1 MCAQNHQKK
10 AAVVGTLV
18 RKFRSIFISKSSL
31 HIARASSRRC
41 IAQRSN
47 CADRT
52 ASFRWKQRQFRRKT
66 GWVLWRTH
74 SKNRAEIRKNEFS
87 FLRNRRYFSCVFRYN
102 SSLKKRGLPHQN
114 RRIIYD
120 FSSKKAANTP
130 PETLEKFEN
139 AHLIY
144 INFICQWAYR
154 STNCIAVCYCW
165 RPLSAARSSAAAWL
179 WSRNFSTSSV
189 SALWRMSEVWRCSG
203 RLPDT
208 ALSNWPSWTV
218 SGLSLPLRWFMQPD

>member
-47 CADRT
+47 CADRA

-120 FSSKKAANTP
+120 FSSKKAA
-130 PETLEKFEN
+130 
-139 AHLIY
+139 
-144 INFICQWAYR
+144 AYCAR
-154 STNCIAVCYCW
+154 E
-165 RPLSAARSSAAAWL
+165 RPQMRCSAAGLRSQRSPNNWSIL
-179 WSRNFSTSSV
+179 LNLHNGIICVSRNTFSGVLRYSDV
-189 SALWRMSEVWRCSG
+189 S
-203 RLPDT
+203 
-208 ALSNWPSWTV
+208 
-218 SGLSLPLRWFMQPD
+218 